1 MNDGAAKPSF
11 GKRAAHE
18 FKEFLIIAAYLY
30 VCFTALAYLKA
41 AILEAQGIAFALFRL
56 RRSQGFDLCQISE
69 HRIRVSS
76 RREVQETSSYL
87 AYVAQVEAAPKA

>member
-1 MNDGAAKPSF
+1 MMPLKKL
-11 GKRAAHE
+11 KRAAHE
-18 FKEFLIIAAYLY
+18 LKEFLIIAAYFY

-69 HRIRVSS
+69 HRIGVSS
-76 RREVQETSSYL
+76 RRV
-87 AYVAQVEAAPKA
+87 AYVAQVEAAP